1 MTKELTQRYT
11 ESHGEHREKNYFHS
25 MSEITAN
32 IIAFKKS
39 LPGTVKLVAVSKTR
53 PVADIMEAYKSGQRC
68 FGENRVQELLNK
80 KDLLP
85 SDIEWHLIGHL
96 QRNKVK
102 FIVSFISMIQS
113 VDSLRLLEVINEEAK
128 KAGRVVDILLQVYIA
143 REETKFG
150 FIKEEIEQMVEA
162 REFAGLT
169 NVRICGL
176 MGMATFTSDREQ
188 VRMEFRSLA
197 RLFNELKKKYFTL
210 DDHFR
215 EISMGMSGDF
225 KTAVK
230 EGSTIVRIGSLI
242 FGERMKNDN

>member
-1 MTKELTQRYT
+1 
-11 ESHGEHREKNYFHS
+11 
-25 MSEITAN
+25 MSEIASN
-32 IIAFKKS
+32 IRSLKNS

-53 PVADIMEAYKSGQRC
+53 PVEEIMEAYNAGQRH

-80 KDLLP
+80 KVQLP
-85 SDIEWHLIGHL
+85 TDIEWHLIGHL
-96 QRNKVK
+96 QRNKAK
-102 FIVSFISMIQS
+102 YIVSFVSMIQS
-113 VDSLRLLEVINEEAK
+113 IDSLRLLATVNEEAK
-128 KAGRVVDILLQVYIA
+128 KAGRVVDVLLQVHIA

-150 FIKEEIEQMVEA
+150 FNKEEIEKMVET
-162 REFAGLT
+162 REFAGLK

-188 VRMEFRSLA
+188 VSLEFRSLA
-197 RLFNELKKKYFTL
+197 GLFNDMKKRYFTL

-225 KTAVK
+225 EIAIK

-242 FGERMKNDN
+242 FGERAKKNN